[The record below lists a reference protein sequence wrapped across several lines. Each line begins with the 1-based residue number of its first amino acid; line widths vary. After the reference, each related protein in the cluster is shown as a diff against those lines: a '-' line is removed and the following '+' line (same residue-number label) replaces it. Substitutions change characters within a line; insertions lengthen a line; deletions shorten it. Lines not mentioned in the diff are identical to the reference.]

1 MSRTDVAD
9 HLGLT
14 VETVCRILAHLKR
27 EGTVA
32 LHRTGVEVLDRAAL
46 RDFACERRH

>member
-46 RDFACERRH
+46 RAAACDARH